1 MACILDMMRVRQLSG
16 LGTGGAPL
24 KYFKADKVQA
34 QYKPNSSVVI
44 DPPQQHVVV
53 HTHMH
58 KPPLKEYLFRKH
70 RDKKLSKFLTI
81 KLELFY

>member
-34 QYKPNSSVVI
+34 Q
-44 DPPQQHVVV
+44 
-53 HTHMH
+53 
-58 KPPLKEYLFRKH
+58 
-70 RDKKLSKFLTI
+70 
-81 KLELFY
+81 